1 MWAFLYLKE
10 SQMKLIENWQQAWK
24 LKSVQV
30 GAASA
35 FFYALILLSE
45 QFLGVW
51 NVIPQELKNKI
62 PENVAEWVGI
72 FVGVAMVLARLK
84 KQPELHNVNQF
95 VTVTAGHSNTDP
107 GAVNGKYKEAELV
120 SQFRNAVAYYLRE
133 AGIQYKTDGVGT
145 TNQNLNAA
153 IKLIK
158 GSSVAVEFHMNAAT
172 SKQANGIETIALPKD
187 KKLAQ
192 DLSKAVA
199 DAFGSRLRGDN
210 GWIDQSKSARGR
222 LAYVDAG
229 GLIVELGFISNE
241 EELFQF
247 NARYWS
253 AAKAVAKVLIE
264 YEASK

>member
-1 MWAFLYLKE
+1 
-10 SQMKLIENWQQAWK
+10 MKLIENWQQAWK

-30 GAASA
+30 GAISA
-35 FFYALILLSE
+35 FFYALILFSE
-45 QFLGVW
+45 QFLNVW
-51 NVIPQELKNKI
+51 AVIPQELKNKI

-84 KQPELHNVNQF
+84 KQPELHEVNQF

-107 GAVNGKYKEAELV
+107 GAVNGKFKEAELV

-133 AGIQYKTDGVGT
+133 AGIQYKTDGVGIL
-145 TNQNLNAA
+145 NQDLNAA

-210 GWIDQSKSARGR
+210 GWIDQSQSARGK
-222 LAYVDAG
+222 LGFISNG

-253 AAKAVAKVLIE
+253 AAKAVAKVLID
-264 YEASK
+264 YEKGIK

>member
-1 MWAFLYLKE
+1 
-10 SQMKLIENWQQAWK
+10 MKLIDNWKQAWK

-30 GAASA
+30 GAIST
-35 FFYALILLSE
+35 FFYALILFSE
-45 QFLGVW
+45 QFLGLW
-51 NVIPQELKNKI
+51 NIIPQDLKNLI
-62 PENVAEWVGI
+62 PAQWQEYVGI

-84 KQPELHNVNQF
+84 KQPELQGINQF

-107 GAVNGKYKEAELV
+107 GAVNGKFKEAELV

-145 TNQNLNAA
+145 LNQDLNAA

-199 DAFGSRLRGDN
+199 DVFGSRLRGDS
-210 GWIDQSKSARGR
+210 GWIDQSQSARGK
-222 LAYVDAG
+222 LGFISNG

-241 EELFQF
+241 AELAQF
-247 NARYWS
+247 NAKYWT
-253 AAKAVAKVLIE
+253 AAKAVAMVLIKH
-264 YEASK
+264 ST

>member
-1 MWAFLYLKE
+1 
-10 SQMKLIENWQQAWK
+10 MKLIDNWKQAWK

-30 GAASA
+30 GAISA
-35 FFYALILLSE
+35 FFYALILFSE
-45 QFLGVW
+45 QFLNVW
-51 NVIPQELKNKI
+51 AVIPQELKNKI

-95 VTVTAGHSNTDP
+95 VTVTAGHSNKDP
-107 GAVNGKYKEAELV
+107 GAVNGKFKEAELV
-120 SQFRNAVAYYLRE
+120 SQFRNAVAYHLRE
-133 AGIQYKTDGVGT
+133 AGIQYKTDGVGA

-158 GSSVAVEFHMNAAT
+158 GSSVAVEFHMNAAA
-172 SKQANGIETIALPKD
+172 SKQANGVETIALPKD

-210 GWIDQSKSARGR
+210 GWIDQSQSARGK
-222 LAYVDAG
+222 LGFISNG

-264 YEASK
+264 YEKCN

>member
-1 MWAFLYLKE
+1 
-10 SQMKLIENWQQAWK
+10 MKLIENWQQAWK

-30 GAASA
+30 GAISA
-35 FFYALILLSE
+35 FFYALILFSE
-45 QFLGVW
+45 QFLNVW
-51 NVIPQELKNKI
+51 AVIPQELKNKI

-95 VTVTAGHSNTDP
+95 VTVTAGHSNKDP
-107 GAVNGKYKEAELV
+107 GAVNGKFKEAELV

-133 AGIQYKTDGVGT
+133 AGIQYKTDGVGIL
-145 TNQNLNAA
+145 NQDLNAA

-172 SKQANGIETIALPKD
+172 SKQANGVETIALPKD

-192 DLSKAVA
+192 ELSKAVA

-210 GWIDQSKSARGR
+210 GWIDQSQSARGK
-222 LAYVDAG
+222 LGFISNG

-253 AAKAVAKVLIE
+253 AAKAVAMILIKHE
-264 YEASK
+264 KALK

>member
-1 MWAFLYLKE
+1 
-10 SQMKLIENWQQAWK
+10 MKLIDNWKQAWK

-30 GAASA
+30 GAISA
-35 FFYALILLSE
+35 FFYALILFSE
-45 QFLGVW
+45 QFLNVW
-51 NVIPQELKNKI
+51 AVIPQELKSKI
-62 PENVAEWVGI
+62 PENIAEWVGI
-72 FVGVAMVLARLK
+72 FVGVAIVLARLK
-84 KQPELHNVNQF
+84 KQPELHEVNQF
-95 VTVTAGHSNTDP
+95 VTVTAGHSNKDP
-107 GAVNGKYKEAELV
+107 GVVNGKYKEAELV

-158 GSSVAVEFHMNAAT
+158 GSSVAVEFHMNAAA
-172 SKQANGIETIALPKD
+172 SKQANGVETISLPKD

-210 GWIDQSKSARGR
+210 GWIDQSQSARGK
-222 LAYVDAG
+222 LGFISNG

-247 NARYWS
+247 NARYWA
-253 AAKAVAKVLIE
+253 AAKAVAMILIKHE
-264 YEASK
+264 KAL

>member
-1 MWAFLYLKE
+1 
-10 SQMKLIENWQQAWK
+10 MKLIDNWKQAWK

-30 GAASA
+30 GAISA
-35 FFYALILLSE
+35 FFYALILFSE
-45 QFLGVW
+45 QFLNVW
-51 NVIPQELKNKI
+51 AVIPQELKNKI

-84 KQPELHNVNQF
+84 KQPELHEVNQF
-95 VTVTAGHSNTDP
+95 VTVTAGHSNKDP
-107 GAVNGKYKEAELV
+107 GAVNGKFKEAELV

-133 AGIQYKTDGVGT
+133 AGIQYKTDGVGIL
-145 TNQNLNAA
+145 NQDLNAA

-187 KKLAQ
+187 KKLAK
-192 DLSKAVA
+192 DLSKALA

-210 GWIDQSKSARGR
+210 GWIDQSQSARGK
-222 LAYVDAG
+222 LGFISNG

-253 AAKAVAKVLIE
+253 AAKAVAMILIKHE
-264 YEASK
+264 KALI

>member
-1 MWAFLYLKE
+1 
-10 SQMKLIENWQQAWK
+10 MKLIDNWKQAWK

-30 GAASA
+30 GAISA
-35 FFYALILLSE
+35 FFYALILFSE
-45 QFLGVW
+45 QFLNVW
-51 NVIPQELKNKI
+51 AVIPQELKNKI

-84 KQPELHNVNQF
+84 KQPELHEVNQF
-95 VTVTAGHSNTDP
+95 VTVTAGHSNKDP
-107 GAVNGKYKEAELV
+107 GAVNGKFKEAELV

-133 AGIQYKTDGVGT
+133 AGIQYKTDGVGIL
-145 TNQNLNAA
+145 NQDLNAA

-172 SKQANGIETIALPKD
+172 SKQANGVETIALPKD

-210 GWIDQSKSARGR
+210 GWIDQSQSARGK
-222 LAYVDAG
+222 LGFISNG

-264 YEASK
+264 YEKRN

>member
-1 MWAFLYLKE
+1 
-10 SQMKLIENWQQAWK
+10 MKLIDNWKQAWK

-30 GAASA
+30 GALSA
-35 FFYALILLSE
+35 FFYALILFSE
-45 QFLGVW
+45 QFLGLW
-51 NVIPQELKNKI
+51 NIIPQDLKNLI
-62 PENVAEWVGI
+62 PAQWQEYVGI

-84 KQPELHNVNQF
+84 KQPELHEVNQF
-95 VTVTAGHSNTDP
+95 VTVTAGHSNKDP
-107 GAVNGKYKEAELV
+107 GAVTGKFKEADLV
-120 SQFRNAVAYYLRE
+120 VNFRNAVAYYLRE
-133 AGIQYKTDGVGT
+133 AGIQYKTDGVGA

-158 GSSVAVEFHMNAAT
+158 GSSVAVEFHMNAAA
-172 SKQANGIETIALPKD
+172 SKQANGVETIALPKD

-192 DLSKAVA
+192 ELSKAVA

-210 GWIDQSKSARGR
+210 GWIDQSQSARGK
-222 LAYVDAG
+222 LGFISNG

-264 YEASK
+264 YEKCN

>member
-1 MWAFLYLKE
+1 
-10 SQMKLIENWQQAWK
+10 MKLIDNWKQAWK

-30 GAASA
+30 GAISA

-45 QFLGVW
+45 QFLNVW
-51 NVIPQELKNKI
+51 AVIPQELKNKI

-84 KQPELHNVNQF
+84 KQPELHEVNQF
-95 VTVTAGHSNTDP
+95 VTVTAGHSNKDP
-107 GAVNGKYKEAELV
+107 GAVNGKFKEAELV
-120 SQFRNAVAYYLRE
+120 SQFRNAVAYHLRE
-133 AGIQYKTDGVGT
+133 AGIQYKTDGVGA

-158 GSSVAVEFHMNAAT
+158 GSSVAVEFHMNAAA
-172 SKQANGIETIALPKD
+172 SKQANGVETIALPKD

-192 DLSKAVA
+192 ELSKAVA
-199 DAFGSRLRGDN
+199 DAFGGRLRGDK
-210 GWIDQSKSARGR
+210 GWIDQSQSARGK
-222 LAYVDAG
+222 LGFISNG

-241 EELFQF
+241 DELARF
-247 NARYWS
+247 NARYWL

-264 YEASK
+264 YEKRN

>member
-1 MWAFLYLKE
+1 
-10 SQMKLIENWQQAWK
+10 MKLIDNWKQAWK

-30 GAASA
+30 GALSA
-35 FFYALILLSE
+35 FFYALILFSE
-45 QFLGVW
+45 QFLSVW
-51 NVIPQELKNKI
+51 EVIPQELKNKI

-84 KQPELHNVNQF
+84 KQPELHEVNQF

-107 GAVNGKYKEAELV
+107 GAVNGKYKEADLV
-120 SQFRNAVAYYLRE
+120 RNFRNAVAHYLLS
-133 AGIQYKTDGVGT
+133 AGVAIKTDGTGGI
-145 TNQNLNAA
+145 NLPLNNAVVLA
-153 IKLIK
+153 K
-158 GSSVAVEFHMNAAT
+158 GASIAVEFHMNAAT

-210 GWIDQSKSARGR
+210 GWIDQSQSARGK
-222 LAYVDAG
+222 LGFISNG

-247 NARYWS
+247 NARYWT
-253 AAKAVAKVLIE
+253 AAKAVAMILIKHE
-264 YEASK
+264 KALK

>member
-1 MWAFLYLKE
+1 
-10 SQMKLIENWQQAWK
+10 MKLIDNWKQAWK

-30 GAASA
+30 GALSA
-35 FFYALILLSE
+35 FFYALILFSE
-45 QFLGVW
+45 QFLSVW
-51 NVIPQELKNKI
+51 EVIPQELKNKI

-95 VTVTAGHSNTDP
+95 VTVTAGHSNVDP

-172 SKQANGIETIALPKD
+172 SKQANGVETIALPKD

-192 DLSKAVA
+192 ELSKAVA

-210 GWIDQSKSARGR
+210 GWIDQSQSARGR
-222 LAYVDAG
+222 LGFISNG

-247 NARYWS
+247 NARYWT

-264 YEASK
+264 YEKRN

>member
-1 MWAFLYLKE
+1 
-10 SQMKLIENWQQAWK
+10 MKLIENWQQAWK

-30 GAASA
+30 GAISA
-35 FFYALILLSE
+35 FFYALILFSE
-45 QFLGVW
+45 QFLNVW
-51 NVIPQELKNKI
+51 AVIPQELKNKI

-84 KQPELHNVNQF
+84 KQPELHEVNQF
-95 VTVTAGHSNTDP
+95 VTVTAGHSNKDP
-107 GAVNGKYKEAELV
+107 GAVNGKFKEAELV

-133 AGIQYKTDGVGT
+133 AGIQYKTDGVGIL
-145 TNQNLNAA
+145 NQDLNAA

-172 SKQANGIETIALPKD
+172 SKQANGVETIALPKD

-192 DLSKAVA
+192 ELSKAVA

-210 GWIDQSKSARGR
+210 GWIDQSQSARGK
-222 LAYVDAG
+222 LGFISNG

-253 AAKAVAKVLIE
+253 AAKAVAMILIKHE
-264 YEASK
+264 KALK

>member
-1 MWAFLYLKE
+1 
-10 SQMKLIENWQQAWK
+10 MKLIDNWKQAWK

-30 GAASA
+30 GAISA
-35 FFYALILLSE
+35 FFYALILFSE
-45 QFLGVW
+45 QFLNVW
-51 NVIPQELKNKI
+51 AVIPQELKSKI

-84 KQPELHNVNQF
+84 KQPELHEVNQF
-95 VTVTAGHSNTDP
+95 VTVTAGHSNKDP
-107 GAVNGKYKEAELV
+107 GAVNGKYKEADLV
-120 SQFRNAVAYYLRE
+120 VNFRNAVAYYLRE
-133 AGIQYKTDGVGT
+133 AGIQYKTDGVGAN
-145 TNQNLNAA
+145 NQNLNAA

-172 SKQANGIETIALPKD
+172 SKQANGVETIALPKD

-192 DLSKAVA
+192 QLSKAVA

-210 GWIDQSKSARGR
+210 GWIDQSQSARGK
-222 LAYVDAG
+222 LGFISNG

-247 NARYWS
+247 NARYWT
-253 AAKAVAKVLIE
+253 AAKAVAMILIKHE
-264 YEASK
+264 KAL